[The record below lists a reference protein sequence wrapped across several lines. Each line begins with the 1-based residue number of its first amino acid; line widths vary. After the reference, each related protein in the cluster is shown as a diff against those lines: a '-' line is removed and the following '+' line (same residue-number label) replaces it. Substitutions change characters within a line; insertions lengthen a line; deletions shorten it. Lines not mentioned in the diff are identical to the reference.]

1 MPDTDRKFYKST
13 ITLVILSEDQPVDD
27 LSMEALG
34 YAVTEGD
41 CVLHTRGDTYVEVPA
56 AEMAR
61 LLDEAGSEPDY
72 FMLTPEG
79 EDLRDA

>member
-1 MPDTDRKFYKST
+1 MRKFYKTT
-13 ITLVILSEDQPVDD
+13 ITLTILSEDRPVDN
-27 LSMEALG
+27 LSMEGIG
-34 YAVTEGD
+34 YAVTDGD
-41 CVLHTRGDTYVEVPA
+41 CVLHTRTDGYVEVPA

-79 EDLRDA
+79 EDLRDG